1 MVSRIDLGPGGGPYV
16 EIDEDNGDL
25 VVRTPNDTIDFNA
38 EDLTNIG
45 TATLDILNVDVENLA
60 DSATDPSSNG
70 EFRRNGTDVKV
81 QTGGTVKNLS
91 DIEPNTDTRINV
103 SDDGTEVVSEPTDVN
118 FGDNVSVTDD
128 GDGTVTIDATDTTEE
143 DTRVNVSD
151 NGIEVVSEP
160 TDISFDANLDVTDD
174 GDGTVSI
181 DASGGSGEIQLKE
194 YQTASDLPD
203 PDTETTPTIA
213 YVVDEDDYVG
223 LFQA

>member
-1 MVSRIDLGPGGGPYV
+1 MVSRIDLGPDGGPYV

-60 DSATDPSSNG
+60 DTATDPSSNG
-70 EFRRNGTDVKV
+70 EFRRNGADVKV

-91 DIEPNTDTRINV
+91 DIEADTRINV

-128 GDGTVTIDATDTTEE
+128 GDGTVTVDATDTTET

-151 NGIEVVSEP
+151 NGTEVVSEP
-160 TDISFDANLDVTDD
+160 TDISFDANLSVTDD
-174 GDGTVSI
+174 ADGTVSI

-194 YQTASDLPD
+194 YQTADDLPD

>member
-1 MVSRIDLGPGGGPYV
+1 MVSRIDLGPDGGPYV

-25 VVRTPNDTIDFNA
+25 VVRTPNDTIDFNTA
-38 EDLTNIG
+38 DLTNIG

-60 DSATDPSSNG
+60 DTATDPSSNG

-91 DIEPNTDTRINV
+91 DIEADTRINV

-118 FGDNVSVTDD
+118 FADNVSVTDD
-128 GDGTVTIDATDTTEE
+128 GDGTVTIDATDT

-160 TDISFDANLDVTDD
+160 TDISFNANLDVTDD

-181 DASGGSGEIQLKE
+181 DASGGNGEIQLKE
-194 YQTASDLPD
+194 YQTADDLPD